1 MGSIADEANPRNIR
15 EMCCSVEAAIL
26 LVFGQRLDE
35 VIETEPKTPTVMIKG
50 DRKDQCDGK
59 QHRQHALILSAE
71 YEQAKEAKNQ
81 DYELG
86 DDDICE
92 NCAYKEPVFTFV
104 KREAN
109 RAMMA
114 DVKRPLDDR

>member
-1 MGSIADEANPRNIR
+1 MENL
-15 EMCCSVEAAIL
+15 CSVEAAIL

-59 QHRQHALILSAE
+59 QHRQHALILSAK

-81 DYELG
+81 DYEFG
-86 DDDICE
+86 DDDVCKDR
-92 NCAYKEPVFTFV
+92 ADKEPVFTFV
-104 KREAN
+104 KGEAN
-109 RAMMA
+109 GAMMPN
-114 DVKRPLDDR
+114 VKGPLDDR